1 LKFETVEQLLL
12 AVVVIEMLY
21 TPDEAYVTDIGP
33 VPDPLFGAPPGKDHD
48 IEVIVFPP
56 LTVAV
61 DAISAVTGKLQELVI
76 ELEKLFVGP

>member
-1 LKFETVEQLLL
+1 
-12 AVVVIEMLY
+12 MLY